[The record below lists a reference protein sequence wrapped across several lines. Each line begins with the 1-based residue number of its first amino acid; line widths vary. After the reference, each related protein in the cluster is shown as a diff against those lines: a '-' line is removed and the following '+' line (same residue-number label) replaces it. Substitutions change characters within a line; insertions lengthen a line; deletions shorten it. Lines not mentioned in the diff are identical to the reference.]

1 VVFSPVTES
10 SRLGLRMRNLVF
22 GILVASTAILG
33 FFAYQSSQKVVAL
46 EADLTAKAEA
56 VASLE
61 AEKAAL
67 STEVATLQS
76 QMAEMIKAA
85 GDAAAAA
92 VEATIT
98 P

>member
-1 VVFSPVTES
+1 
-10 SRLGLRMRNLVF
+10 MRNLVF

-46 EADLTAKAEA
+46 EADLVAKAEA
-56 VASLE
+56 AASLE

-67 STEVATLQS
+67 SAEVVTLQS
-76 QMAEMIKAA
+76 QMAEMVKAA
-85 GDAAAAA
+85 SDTTAAAAA
-92 VEATIT
+92 VEATTT

>member
-1 VVFSPVTES
+1 
-10 SRLGLRMRNLVF
+10 MRNLVF

-46 EADLTAKAEA
+46 EADLVAKAEA
-56 VASLE
+56 AASLE

-67 STEVATLQS
+67 SAEVVTLQS
-76 QMAEMIKAA
+76 QMAEMVKAA
-85 GDAAAAA
+85 SDTAAAAAA
-92 VEATIT
+92 VEATTT

>member
-1 VVFSPVTES
+1 
-10 SRLGLRMRNLVF
+10 MRNLVF

-46 EADLTAKAEA
+46 EADLSARAEA
-56 VASLE
+56 GASLE

-67 STEVATLQS
+67 ATEVATLQS
-76 QMAEMIKAA
+76 QMAEMVKAA
-85 GDAAAAA
+85 AVAPA
-92 VEATIT
+92 VEATTT